1 MMKLQQLNEVVTNY
15 EDLYDKDPADVPD
28 NAYKT
33 AKAYLNFKKKTKE
46 EAEEEG
52 NDTPKN

>member
-1 MMKLQQLNEVVTNY
+1 MQQLNEVVTNY
-15 EDLYDKDPADVPD
+15 EALSDKDRTDVPE
-28 NAYKT
+28 NAYKN
-33 AKAYLNFKKKTKE
+33 AKAYIDFKKKTKE

>member
-1 MMKLQQLNEVVTNY
+1 MLKLLQLNEVVTNY
-15 EDLYDKDPADVPD
+15 EALSDKDRVDVPD

-33 AKAYLNFKKKTKE
+33 AKTYFDFKKKTKE